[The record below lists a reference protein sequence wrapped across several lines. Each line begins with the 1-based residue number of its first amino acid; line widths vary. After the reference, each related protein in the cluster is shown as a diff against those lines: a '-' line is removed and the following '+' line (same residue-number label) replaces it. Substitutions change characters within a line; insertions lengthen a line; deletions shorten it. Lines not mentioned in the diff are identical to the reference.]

1 MELRRIAAHAD
12 LGVCGIVVDLNAAGY
27 GDALESVLSTY
38 DALTN
43 PVLNFEGVLA
53 LKAGGVDALLAGRY
67 HIRAELAGH

>member
-12 LGVCGIVVDLNAAGY
+12 LGVCGIVVDLNAASY
-27 GDALESVLSTY
+27 GDALETMLSSYNTLTY
-38 DALTN
+38 
-43 PVLNFEGVLA
+43 PVLNFEGILA